1 MPDPLDEFADVE
13 ARRKPRDTIGKLA
26 DLLERSGIDVAD
38 VARINRVNVWQAMS
52 KGEDGEPVV
61 TDLTGIQL
69 VPTWAEGPQWP
80 VVQPAKP
87 CVVRHRAVKALPAS
101 RGRVTVVLP
110 DPQIGYRRYD
120 DGTLDPMHDES
131 AMDVAL
137 GIIAEV
143 RPHRIVNVGDYLDLA
158 EASSRFAILPEF
170 VGVTQPALDRG
181 HRFLAEQQAAA
192 GPELEQHDLLEGNHD
207 DRLSK
212 MIVQNARAA
221 LRLRQAGEPPES
233 WPVISI
239 PHLLN
244 LDKLGVTYTGAYPAG
259 RIKLADAHGRQAPLF
274 ALHGEKLDMAK
285 QAKSERQSTIQGHS
299 HHVAVHSETY
309 EVDGRPVEVESWSI
323 GCLSRTD
330 GAVPSTKGGADA
342 RGRFWV
348 RHESWQQAA
357 AVVTETDDGWDIE
370 PVRIRDG
377 RAMFRGKLIT
387 AGERAS

>member
-1 MPDPLDEFADVE
+1 MPDPLAEFADTE
-13 ARRKPRDTIGKLA
+13 ARRKPKEVIGKLA

-38 VARINRVNVWQAMS
+38 VARINRVNVYQGFY
-52 KGEDGEPVV
+52 KDGDGEAQTV
-61 TDLTGIQL
+61 DMAGIQL
-69 VPTWAEGPQWP
+69 VPSWADGPAWP
-80 VVQPAKP
+80 VVAPAKP
-87 CVVRHRAVKALPAS
+87 CVVRHRAVKS
-101 RGRVTVVLP
+101 VKHQGRVTVVLP

-120 DGTLDPMHDES
+120 DGTLDPMQDEA
-131 AMDVAL
+131 AMAVAL
-137 GIIAEV
+137 GVIAEV
-143 RPHRIVNVGDYLDLA
+143 RPHRIVDLGDFLDLA
-158 EASSRFAILPEF
+158 EASSKFAVLPEF

-181 HRFLAEQQAAA
+181 HRFLAEQIAAA
-192 GPELEQHDLLEGNHD
+192 GPELEGVDLLEGNHD
-207 DRLSK
+207 DRIAR
-212 MIVQNARAA
+212 MVVQNARAA
-221 LRLRQAGEPPES
+221 LRLRQAGEPPDS

-259 RIKLADAHGRQAPLF
+259 RIKLADAHGRQAPLY

-285 QAKSERQSTIQGHS
+285 MAKSERQSTIQGHS

-309 EVDGRPVEVESWSI
+309 EVAGDPVEVESWSI

-330 GAVPSTKGGADA
+330 GAVPSTKGGTDS
-342 RGRFWV
+342 RGRPWV
-348 RHESWQQAA
+348 RHESWQQAM

-387 AGERAS
+387 AGERVA

>member
-1 MPDPLDEFADVE
+1 MSDPLGEFVDVE

-26 DLLERSGIDVAD
+26 ELLERSGIDVAD

-52 KGEDGEPVV
+52 KGDDGEPVV

-69 VPTWAEGPQWP
+69 VPAWADGPAWP
-80 VVQPAKP
+80 VVAPAKP
-87 CVVRHRAVKALPAS
+87 CVVRHRTVKTLPTD

-120 DGTLDPMHDES
+120 DGTLDPMHDEQ

-137 GIIAEV
+137 GVIAAV
-143 RPHRIVNVGDYLDLA
+143 RPNRIVNVGDYLDLA
-158 EASSRFAILPEF
+158 EASSRFAVLPEF
-170 VGVTQPALDRG
+170 VGVTQHALDRG
-181 HRFLAEQQAAA
+181 HRFLAEQIAAA
-192 GPELEQHDLLEGNHD
+192 GPELEGVDLLEGNHD

-212 MIVQNARAA
+212 LIVTNARAA

-244 LDKLGVTYTGAYPAG
+244 LDRLGVTYTGAYPAG
-259 RIKLADAHGRQAPLF
+259 RVKLADAHGRQAPLY

-285 QAKSERQSTIQGHS
+285 QAKAARQSTIQGHS

-309 EVDGRPVEVESWSI
+309 EVDGEPVEVEAWSI
-323 GCLSRTD
+323 GCLARTD
-330 GAVPSTKGGADA
+330 GAVPSTKGGVDA
-342 RGRFWV
+342 HGRPWV
-348 RHESWQQAA
+348 RHESWQQAV
-357 AVVTETDDGWDIE
+357 AVVTETDDGWDVE

-377 RAMFRGKLIT
+377 RAMFRGRLIT
-387 AGERAS
+387 AGGRAA